1 MIQGIRTLL
10 QRRGIAAESA
20 AADTAVLDSAAAESA
35 AADAASSGWSD
46 FFRWD
51 EQLFIFLPN
60 LLRAIAVA
68 GLCFATYR
76 LVKLLTRRFLER
88 DIPEEDPIVKRNRE
102 QRARTLASL
111 LNNITAVI
119 ISVVGLLTVMT
130 VLGFKIA
137 PILGTVGIAGLAISF
152 GAQSLV
158 KDVINGIF
166 ILIEGHFGIGDVIRV
181 GETAG
186 QVERMTLR
194 ATVLRDAEGIVH
206 ILPNGEITRVSNLTK
221 AWSRSMLDLRI
232 AYKEDIDRVMA
243 VLRSLGEEI
252 AADPQW
258 GHLLIDKPEILG
270 VQNFTD
276 SAVIIRM
283 ITKTLPLKQW
293 EVGRE
298 LRRRIKNRFDQE
310 KIEIP
315 YPHVRVYWGQGQTNT
330 EPSPDSYAA
339 SGLNPAEPSDAVPA
353 LGSNQLGD

>member
-1 MIQGIRTLL
+1 MSQGIRTLL
-10 QRRGIAAESA
+10 QTWNP
-20 AADTAVLDSAAAESA
+20 AADSTITS
-35 AADAASSGWSD
+35 WSD
-46 FFRWD
+46 IFRWED
-51 EQLFIFLPN
+51 VLPKFLPN
-60 LLRAIAVA
+60 LLQAGIVA
-68 GLCFATYR
+68 ALSFATFR

-88 DIPEEDPIVKRNRE
+88 DIPEEDPILKRNRE

-119 ISVVGLLTVMT
+119 IGVVALLTILTVMG
-130 VLGFKIA
+130 LRIA

-166 ILIEGHFGIGDVIRV
+166 ILVEGQFGIGDVIRV

-186 QVERMTLR
+186 QVEKMTLR

-221 AWSRSMLDLRI
+221 AWSRSMLDLRV
-232 AYKEDIDRVMA
+232 AYKEDIDRVIA
-243 VLRSLGEEI
+243 VLRGLGDEI
-252 AADPQW
+252 AADPAW

-270 VQNFTD
+270 VQNFTE

-298 LRRRIKNRFDQE
+298 LRRRIKKRFDEE

-315 YPHVRVYWGQGQTNT
+315 YPHVTLYWGQGQANAAA
-330 EPSPDSYAA
+330 SPDMRDPGELAPETA
-339 SGLNPAEPSDAVPA
+339 GDAVPA